1 MVEGLRLTLPWTVC
15 PFLWPSCPSMV
26 SHTKPLQ
33 PPGLLAWTVGLLDWR
48 SAVHTSSLLPFSL
61 STLLPLSTAFLPL
74 YSLSPSLLSFSLST
88 LLFNLYS
95 PSPSLFSFSL
105 YSSSLPP
112 PPPPPFS
119 LSTLLSLSPSLHF
132 FSLSTLILPRFL
144 ALCTSSPSPSHL
156 HSHSLS
162 PSLLLPLFL
171 PLPPPPPP
179 PTLLLPVFCSICT
192 LLFSLYS
199 PPLSFSLSTL
209 LLPLYSS
216 SPSLLFFSLFHSLS
230 PSLLFSLTML
240 ILTLFPQPQMFQ
252 GEEIVSVHRTCD
264 LELSSSLTGIGL
276 PFLRSKMKTQ
286 LFFSAC
292 WFVVFFLLIPPIHH
306 QWCVYL

>member
-1 MVEGLRLTLPWTVC
+1 MVEGLCLTHPWTVC

-88 LLFNLYS
+88 LLSFSLSTLLFNLYS

-105 YSSSLPP
+105 YSSSPP
-112 PPPPPFS
+112 PPPP
-119 LSTLLSLSPSLHF
+119 TLLSLSPSLHF

-156 HSHSLS
+156 HSHSLLFF
-162 PSLLLPLFL
+162 SLSFFL
-171 PLPPPPPP
+171 YPP
-179 PTLLLPVFCSICT
+179 PTLLLPVFFSIST

-199 PPLSFSLSTL
+199 PPPTHTL

-230 PSLLFSLTML
+230 PSLLFSLIMLLL

-252 GEEIVSVHRTCD
+252 REEIVSVHRTCD

-276 PFLRSKMKTQ
+276 PFLRSKMKTE